1 MAAHLVNR
9 ELDPDIWDGET
20 LKPHI
25 RKALLRIAAEFMIG
39 LGVEVSSSDITLTGS
54 MANFNYTPESD
65 IDLHILLDFSSI
77 DDDDDLVRQF
87 LMTKKSLWN
96 LRHNIQV
103 KGHDV
108 EVYPQDESEPH
119 HSTGVYSL
127 IKDEW
132 LVRPHREDPVVDDR
146 AVEEKFQGLASMID
160 SVLSQQDRLAY
171 IAAIREKLRNMRKTG
186 LQAEGEFSV
195 ENLAFKKLRR
205 EGYLDRLADAELQDR
220 DASLSVAQEGSKM
233 KISRN
238 ELTKILREELDELE
252 NPRHRGGSHDRATAG
267 FDPPEDLLLGA
278 DEGCACEGSC
288 GCSDH
293 HDSNN
298 MALTAL
304 RDIGSLASKVHSKAG
319 SGRDLPDWVDFKLSS
334 VLTHLRDINL
344 YLDGKDQ

>member
-1 MAAHLVNR
+1 MASGFVNE
-9 ELDPDIWDGET
+9 ELDPGIWDDGK
-20 LKPHI
+20 LRPHI

-39 LGVEVSSSDITLTGS
+39 LGIEVSSSDITLTGS

-65 IDLHILLDFSSI
+65 IDLHVLLDFSSI
-77 DDDDDLVRQF
+77 DNDADLVKQF

-96 LRHNIQV
+96 LRHSIQV

-132 LVRPHREDPVVDDR
+132 LVRPSREDPIVDDR
-146 AVEEKFQGLASMID
+146 AVEEKFQVLASMID
-160 SVLSQQDRLAY
+160 SVLSQPDRLAY
-171 IAAIREKLRNMRKTG
+171 IASIREKLRNMRKTG
-186 LQAEGEFSV
+186 LQLGGEFSV
-195 ENLAFKKLRR
+195 ENLAFKRLRR
-205 EGYLDRLADAELQDR
+205 EGYLDRLADAEIRDR
-220 DASLSVAQEGSKM
+220 DTSLSVAQEGSSM

-267 FDPPEDLLLGA
+267 FDAPEDLLLGA
-278 DEGCACEGSC
+278 DEECACEDPC
-288 GCSDH
+288 DCSPH
-293 HDSNN
+293 NAN
-298 MALTAL
+298 EMALTAL
-304 RDIGSLASKVHSKAG
+304 HDIGSLSSKIHSKAATG
-319 SGRDLPDWVDFKLSS
+319 SDLPDWVDFKLSS

-344 YLDGKDQ
+344 YLDGKEQ